1 LLFHESALHH
11 HLLLLIL
18 FLLKANNTHDK
29 RLKVIPN
36 GENDTP
42 LDYPSNHQ
50 IELQLL
56 KTHTVLSV
64 PIIWGLLLTIQMFFS
79 LHPPTHSP
87 TQHNRHMRICTDLAI
102 FQPYHC

>member
-1 LLFHESALHH
+1 VHCTKI
-11 HLLLLIL
+11 LLLIL

-29 RLKVIPN
+29 RLKLIPN
-36 GENDTP
+36 GENDMP
-42 LDYPSNHQ
+42 LDHPSNHQ

-79 LHPPTHSP
+79 SHPPTHPP
-87 TQHNRHMRICTDLAI
+87 TQHNWHMRICMDLAI